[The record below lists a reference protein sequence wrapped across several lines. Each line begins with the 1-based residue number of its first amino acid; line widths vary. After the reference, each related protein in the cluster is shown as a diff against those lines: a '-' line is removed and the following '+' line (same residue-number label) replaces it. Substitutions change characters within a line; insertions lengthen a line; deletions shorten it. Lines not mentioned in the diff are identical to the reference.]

1 MFGQVLGTGAFST
14 VKYARRITKNSSRS
28 KWEEYAVKVISI
40 STIRREGYS
49 RSVNREIAVL
59 RQLSHPGVAR
69 LISSFRFNDG
79 AYLVLE
85 YAEGG
90 DLHTMV
96 TTNGSLDEESAR
108 FVCGEVVAGLAS
120 IHGKGFVYGDL
131 KPEVRVRR
139 ESTMTERSESNTKE
153 ES

>member
-1 MFGQVLGTGAFST
+1 M
-14 VKYARRITKNSSRS
+14 
-28 KWEEYAVKVISI
+28 
-40 STIRREGYS
+40 
-49 RSVNREIAVL
+49 NREIAVL

-120 IHGKGFVYGDL
+120 IHGRGFVYGDL
-131 KPEVRVRR
+131 KPEVRVCDEKETATATAVLATSKANRR
-139 ESTMTERSESNTKE
+139 GIRSASSLRSSRLYRLSLLTRLLLTSSKTL
-153 ES
+153 SRRRMSCSRRRGT